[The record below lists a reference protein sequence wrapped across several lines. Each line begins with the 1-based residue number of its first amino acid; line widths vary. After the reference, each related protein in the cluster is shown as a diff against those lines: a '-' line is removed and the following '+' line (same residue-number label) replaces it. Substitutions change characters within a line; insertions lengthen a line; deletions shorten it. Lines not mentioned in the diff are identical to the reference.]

1 MHLLGY
7 LGFLAE
13 VGRQFEAGD
22 AALVVGHD
30 DDGVDGVELD
40 VRQHGLLPGHHHLLA
55 DGLVLVDAEV
65 EHVHLQAGEGGVS
78 FNGGFRLSCQEP
90 AATASFYFVPCETAG
105 SERKTC
111 FIFPLRTLGKCLS
124 FYIHYTQI
132 FNFY

>member
-1 MHLLGY
+1 MHLRLFLAY

-65 EHVHLQAGEGGVS
+65 EHVHLQAGKRKMWGG
-78 FNGGFRLSCQEP
+78 GGGR
-90 AATASFYFVPCETAG
+90 
-105 SERKTC
+105 
-111 FIFPLRTLGKCLS
+111 
-124 FYIHYTQI
+124 
-132 FNFY
+132 

>member
-1 MHLLGY
+1 MNLRLFLAGGGGGSY

-65 EHVHLQAGEGGVS
+65 EHVHLQAGKRKMGEGG
-78 FNGGFRLSCQEP
+78 GGEFQRW
-90 AATASFYFVPCETAG
+90 
-105 SERKTC
+105 
-111 FIFPLRTLGKCLS
+111 LS
-124 FYIHYTQI
+124 FVMSDQQRP
-132 FNFY
+132 

>member
-1 MHLLGY
+1 MHLRPLLAGGAGGSY

-22 AALVVGHD
+22 AALVVAHD

-65 EHVHLQAGEGGVS
+65 KHVHLRAGKRRKGGR
-78 FNGGFRLSCQEP
+78 GGGQRGPGL
-90 AATASFYFVPCETAG
+90 
-105 SERKTC
+105 
-111 FIFPLRTLGKCLS
+111 
-124 FYIHYTQI
+124 QI
-132 FNFY
+132 